1 MNKTPIYITLA
12 ATIICGACSKSHKAD
27 SPEIETVDVAYPEV
41 DSVTLYKTYPGSLIA
56 DREVKLVAR
65 VNGYLESKNYKSGD
79 FVKKGTV
86 LFTIESRNYRDAVE
100 RAQSDVATA
109 QADLQYAE
117 SRYKA
122 LSEALKSDAVS
133 RMEVEQGHSTLEQ
146 CKANLKAAKAALETA
161 QTQLSYCTVRAPFD
175 GHVSSAI
182 YDVGSYLGGE
192 GEPVPL
198 ADIYADATMI
208 AIFSI
213 DDADALADL
222 QHNIKSNAVDYKHI
236 PISFND
242 TLGHTY
248 TASLDYLAPRVDTS
262 TGTIQIQAL
271 IDNKYGELRSGM
283 YASIDLPTGA
293 LPDAVLVKEASLSTD
308 QLGKYLYV
316 VNDSNKVVYTPIKTG
331 ASVRDSLRIIN
342 QGISPSE
349 RYVTKAMLKVR
360 DGITVKPIIVK

>member
-1 MNKTPIYITLA
+1 M
-12 ATIICGACSKSHKAD
+12 
-27 SPEIETVDVAYPEV
+27 
-41 DSVTLYKTYPGSLIA
+41 
-56 DREVKLVAR
+56 
-65 VNGYLESKNYKSGD
+65 
-79 FVKKGTV
+79 
-86 LFTIESRNYRDAVE
+86 
-100 RAQSDVATA
+100 
-109 QADLQYAE
+109 
-117 SRYKA
+117 
-122 LSEALKSDAVS
+122 S

-308 QLGKYLYV
+308 QLGKFLYT
-316 VNDSNKVVYTPIKTG
+316 VNDSDRVVYTHVQVG
-331 ASVRDSLRIIN
+331 ELADDSMRIVTS
-342 QGISPSE
+342 GLKPGD
-349 RYVTKAMLKVR
+349 RYVTSAMLKVR
-360 DGITVKPIIVK
+360 DGMTVKPIEQKTDK

>member
-1 MNKTPIYITLA
+1 MLQQP
-12 ATIICGACSKSHKAD
+12 
-27 SPEIETVDVAYPEV
+27 
-41 DSVTLYKTYPGSLIA
+41 
-56 DREVKLVAR
+56 
-65 VNGYLESKNYKSGD
+65 
-79 FVKKGTV
+79 
-86 LFTIESRNYRDAVE
+86 
-100 RAQSDVATA
+100 
-109 QADLQYAE
+109 ADLRYAE

-133 RMEVEQGHSTLEQ
+133 RMEVEQGHSILEQ

-316 VNDSNKVVYTPIKTG
+316 VNDSNKVVYTPVKIG

-360 DGITVKPIIVK
+360 DGITVKTDNRKVSHVQQVLHQATDIRHGAGDIDDIGGFAYGNHPAGSAVPRHHAAYGVRFGLLSGG